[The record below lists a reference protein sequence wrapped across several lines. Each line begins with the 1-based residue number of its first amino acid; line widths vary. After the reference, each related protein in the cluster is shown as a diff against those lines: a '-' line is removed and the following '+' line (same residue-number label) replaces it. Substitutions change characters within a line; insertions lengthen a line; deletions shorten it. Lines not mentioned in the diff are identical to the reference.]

1 LGGGLTIAGARLRLR
16 IALGDVFLLFAG
28 TWLLIAGAIR
38 IFAIASTFLAIAFL
52 IVAVALF
59 VLAIAD
65 TLFAIALF
73 ILAIAGF
80 ASARR
85 ATAVRAAAIMEA
97 QVSEASE
104 STVADGVVRR
114 FILSAGVARGE
125 LIETDEATLT
135 AVSHQLHLL
144 LITRFK
150 ANRSGGRNVQMEAE
164 RQSSVELEVTI
175 YLKEMKVRA
184 HLNGTIAG
192 VAHLNLHGGAMQI
205 VLDGR
210 SGQEY
215 AAHSHSRLMTL
226 FGVGWGSH
234 DRFV

>member
-1 LGGGLTIAGARLRLR
+1 LGSGLTIAGASLRLR
-16 IALGDVFLLFAG
+16 IALGGVFLLFAG

-65 TLFAIALF
+65 TLFAIAVF

-114 FILSAGVARGE
+114 FILAAGVARGE

-192 VAHLNLHGGAMQI
+192 VAHLESRHGFTKI
-205 VLDGR
+205 VAYR
-210 SGQEY
+210 E
-215 AAHSHSRLMTL
+215 
-226 FGVGWGSH
+226 
-234 DRFV
+234 

>member
-1 LGGGLTIAGARLRLR
+1 LGSGLTIAGAKLRLR
-16 IALGDVFLLFAG
+16 IALGGVFLLFAR
-28 TWLLIAGAIR
+28 TWLLIAGTIR

-59 VLAIAD
+59 VLAIAH
-65 TLFAIALF
+65 TLFAIAVF

-114 FILSAGVARGE
+114 FILAAGVARGE

>member
-1 LGGGLTIAGARLRLR
+1 
-16 IALGDVFLLFAG
+16 VFLLFAS

-65 TLFAIALF
+65 TLFAIAVF

-114 FILSAGVARGE
+114 FILAAGVARGE

>member
-1 LGGGLTIAGARLRLR
+1 LGSGLTIAGASLRLR
-16 IALGDVFLLFAG
+16 IALGGVFLLFAS

-65 TLFAIALF
+65 TLFAIAVF

-114 FILSAGVARGE
+114 FILAAGVARGE

>member
-1 LGGGLTIAGARLRLR
+1 
-16 IALGDVFLLFAG
+16 VFLLFAR

-59 VLAIAD
+59 VLAVALFVLAIALFVLAIAD
-65 TLFAIALF
+65 TLFAIAVF

>member
-1 LGGGLTIAGARLRLR
+1 
-16 IALGDVFLLFAG
+16 VFLLLAG

-59 VLAIAD
+59 VLAGAIRIFAIAD
-65 TLFAIALF
+65 TLFAIAVF

>member
-1 LGGGLTIAGARLRLR
+1 
-16 IALGDVFLLFAG
+16 VFLLFAR

-65 TLFAIALF
+65 TLFAIAVF

-114 FILSAGVARGE
+114 FILAAGVARGE